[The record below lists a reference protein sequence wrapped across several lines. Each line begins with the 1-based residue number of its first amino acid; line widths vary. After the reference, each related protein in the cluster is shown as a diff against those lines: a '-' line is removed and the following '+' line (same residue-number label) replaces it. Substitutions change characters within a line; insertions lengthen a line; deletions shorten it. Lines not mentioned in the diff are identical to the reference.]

1 MKTILLFLLVTCSIS
16 GCMYTRQLS
25 PEKINLADHGLT
37 EIPDS
42 VFEKR
47 QLSYLNL
54 GTSWLTLARTDTPL
68 DSLSGNRISNI
79 PERIGNLKHLK
90 YLSLQKNQIT
100 VLPQNMSRLKEL
112 EVLDLSFNK
121 NLDVNLAMPVILEL
135 PKLKELNL
143 YGIASALRDSN
154 EVRRIVAG
162 RNIKLS
168 ITRSDV
174 EHNYGRQLHSEKN

>member
-1 MKTILLFLLVTCSIS
+1 MACSFF
-16 GCMYTRQLS
+16 GCMYSSKHSAVKVNLS
-25 PEKINLADHGLT
+25 DRGLT

-54 GTSWLTLARTDTPL
+54 GTAWLTLARTDGPL

-79 PERIGNLKHLK
+79 SERIGNLKYLK
-90 YLSLQKNQIT
+90 YLSLQKNFIT

-121 NLDVNLAMPVILEL
+121 DLDIKLAMPVIIQLR
-135 PKLKELNL
+135 KLKELNL
-143 YGIASALRDSN
+143 YGVSSALRDSN
-154 EVRRIVAG
+154 ELRSLLAG

-168 ITRSDV
+168 ITRNDMFI
-174 EHNYGRQLHSEKN
+174 NYGRQ

>member
-1 MKTILLFLLVTCSIS
+1 MKNTLFFLLLTYSIL
-16 GCMYTRQLS
+16 GCRPTMQHSTG
-25 PEKINLADHGLT
+25 KINLPDRGLT

-68 DSLSGNRISNI
+68 DSLTGNRISNI

-100 VLPQNMSRLKEL
+100 ELPQNMSRLKEL

-121 NLDVNLAMPVILEL
+121 NLDVNLAMPVVLEL

-143 YGIASALRDSN
+143 YGVVAASRDSN
-154 EVRRIVAG
+154 KIRTLFEG

-168 ITRSDV
+168 ITQSDLFR
-174 EHNYGRQLHSEKN
+174 NYGR